1 MTDIISLLILLT
13 GILFACLVFANAI
26 ENLGQKLNLGHG
38 ATGSILAAVGTALP
52 ETLVPLVAIYIA
64 LKHGQDLTKLDI
76 ALGSIVGAPFM
87 LATLALLVLAITLF
101 IYKSKRKSLEL
112 NLDIKQ
118 FQLDNTY
125 FLLVFS
131 IAICAAFVDGYLRQ
145 VMGIA
150 LFASYFLYLYQTFS
164 ADTVEQSADQHCPDL
179 YMAKFNLPSNLA
191 MTCIQVIIGLVL
203 IIIFAKNF
211 VYAIEHAALHWDISP
226 LLLSLI
232 ITPIATELPEKVNSC
247 IWAREGK
254 DTLAMGNITGA
265 MVFQAAIPCGIGVLF
280 TPWNIEG
287 LTLLCTVLA
296 LVSALILQASLMLRK
311 KIDAW
316 TLLFGGILYIVYLF
330 AVVQAL

>member
-1 MTDIISLLILLT
+1 MLIRLRGTGGNVAGVLNAVTLFKEMIDIISPYFLQVYFLLVWSLQM
-13 GILFACLVFANAI
+13 LF

-101 IYKSKRKSLEL
+101 IYKFKRKSLEL

-211 VYAIEHAALHWDISP
+211 VYALEHAALPDISP

-232 ITPIATELPEKVNSC
+232 ITPIATELPEKVN
-247 IWAREGK
+247 
-254 DTLAMGNITGA
+254 T
-265 MVFQAAIPCGIGVLF
+265 VFGHVKAK
-280 TPWNIEG
+280 TH
-287 LTLLCTVLA
+287 
-296 LVSALILQASLMLRK
+296 
-311 KIDAW
+311 
-316 TLLFGGILYIVYLF
+316 
-330 AVVQAL
+330 